1 MLRYL
6 ADLEPAAAA
15 AACDLSPAHFAV
27 VLHRARASLRQ
38 RLEAVTP

>member
-6 ADLEPAAAA
+6 ADLDPADAA

-27 VLHRARASLRQ
+27 VLHRARTALRKT
-38 RLEAVTP
+38 LEGVTW